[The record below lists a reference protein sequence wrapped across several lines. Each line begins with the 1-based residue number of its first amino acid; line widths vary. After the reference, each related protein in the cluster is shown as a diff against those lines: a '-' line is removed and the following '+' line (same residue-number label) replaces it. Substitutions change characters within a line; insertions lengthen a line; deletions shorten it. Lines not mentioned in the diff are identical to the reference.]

1 MRQAI
6 GNLTE
11 CHPGEEL
18 KRQDRA
24 PGKRQ
29 VLTGRQGLL
38 LTRQEARKSSW
49 GVCDGGF
56 EGLQVRGGWSLISWF
71 YFLCKM

>member
-1 MRQAI
+1 MRQEI

-18 KRQDRA
+18 KRQVRA

-29 VLTGRQGLL
+29 VLTGRQGLP
-38 LTRQEARKSSW
+38 LTGQEARKSSW
-49 GVCDGGF
+49 GCTTVGLWVC
-56 EGLQVRGGWSLISWF
+56 W
-71 YFLCKM
+71 